1 MNSSWR
7 PRREVAQPRLCA
19 LRPAPKDRKQ
29 LNSQVQG
36 GRLRTGRRLWD
47 LLLPVTTVSA
57 IPTGSLRASS
67 SASRSSSSQRLA
79 WALGAGSFISLRSL
93 NIFNPLQTAL
103 PSPVAGRELLREP
116 CRSVFSC
123 TLSASSVR
131 MASRGR
137 PERPGRQP
145 CPQAV
150 VWRGICWRHLASI
163 HPERILPTPGAGPA
177 PRRPAV

>member
-1 MNSSWR
+1 M
-7 PRREVAQPRLCA
+7 AQPRLCA